1 MLRANDFRF
10 GLEGASH
17 GFHLRE
23 RVVGNQITHV
33 EQQDIA
39 ALDLVLQRF
48 FRDTD
53 VLRIDRVVGYGVSG
67 VEMVQK
73 LYASTAVI
81 IVSSSLPLVGL
92 KLAFV
97 SVSLPEPLL
106 ESLYAFVEEQGVVG
120 YEATRLGGDH
130 ALRLTPGPSYQRIC
144 QHSIGR

>member
-1 MLRANDFRF
+1 MIFASGWRALVTASISASASSGTRSHMLRKWE
-10 GLEGASH
+10 L
-17 GFHLRE
+17 
-23 RVVGNQITHV
+23 T
-33 EQQDIA
+33 

-130 ALRLTPGPSYQRIC
+130 ALRLTPGPPYLRIC
-144 QHSIGR
+144 QHSMGRSQS